1 MMKKQAKL
9 RNSTVEC
16 LVNLVENN
24 DFIHL
29 VIEQFLFWLKDYA
42 TFRNI
47 FFNFVNHLVSGAL

>member
-24 DFIHL
+24 YFIHL

-47 FFNFVNHLVSGAL
+47 FFNLETI